1 MSRLTPR
8 RTVVRE
14 LLLIALVAIPT
25 PPALAGGAPAGA
37 EKGLAAAASRDRA
50 HVAVPKRLESRPW
63 AARLAASSRVKSAC
77 PRDAKPLLPAADAP
91 CLRRPLRSAHAVDA
105 PTLRRASHVAVHS
118 SPRAPPSFLS

>member
-37 EKGLAAAASRDRA
+37 DDGLAAASHDRA

-63 AARLAASSRVKSAC
+63 ATRLAASARVKSAC
-77 PRDAKPLLPAADAP
+77 PRDAKPLLPAAAAP
-91 CLRRPLRSAHAVDA
+91 CLPRPQRSALSADA
-105 PTLRRASHVAVHS
+105 PTFHHASHVAVHS
-118 SPRAPPSFLS
+118 SPRAPPSFLA